1 MPEMK
6 SITCQI
12 KATEVLSN
20 RVAQR
25 EIRVTELEDL
35 MKEPEQSNK
44 DKNKVT
50 GSSGLSKVSMI
61 L

>member
-1 MPEMK
+1 M
-6 SITCQI
+6 SNRSSV
-12 KATEVLSN
+12 EVLTN

-25 EIRVTELEDL
+25 EVRITELEDR